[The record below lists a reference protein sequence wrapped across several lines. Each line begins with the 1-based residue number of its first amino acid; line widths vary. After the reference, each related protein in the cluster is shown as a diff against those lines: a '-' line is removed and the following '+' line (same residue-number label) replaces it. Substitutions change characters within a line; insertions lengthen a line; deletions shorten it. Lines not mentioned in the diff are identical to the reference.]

1 MQGTVYGIPVSGTEA
16 HGWLVSTRSGP
27 DWLSGGVFGAE
38 ASVVALILCS
48 ACSALLLIV
57 ALRRGTI
64 IPPVWQRGPARDI

>member
-1 MQGTVYGIPVSGTEA
+1 MQGTFFGIPVSGTEA
-16 HGWLVSTRSGP
+16 HGWLISTRTGP

-38 ASVVALILCS
+38 ASVVALIVCS

-64 IPPVWQRGPARDI
+64 VPPAWQRTTANRL